1 MATPI
6 RNVDLSS
13 TVGPLEGMAGC
24 SRCMVVFRWRTRVV
38 GRAFLDVQDGRV
50 DVADV
55 LSASANLGADALR
68 PWLEETVG
76 YDERDLLGTPV
87 YRATVAICTRERAD
101 SLDGVLRAVAGLVR
115 EGHEVLVVDN
125 APKTDQ
131 TRQVVERYP
140 GVRYVC
146 ELTPG
151 LNVARNRAIREAN
164 GDIVAFTDDDAF
176 PEQGWLDNLVRNFG
190 DSRVQCVTGVTLPI
204 ELETEAQEMFET
216 VSTFAHGF
224 RRRVFDGQRDNP
236 IAVGEVGVGAN
247 MAIRRQVIAE
257 VGPFDERLDGGMPT
271 RSGGDHEMFIRL
283 LSAGH
288 RIVYDPA
295 AVSWH
300 RHRRTHRELV
310 DTLYGYGVGVYA
322 MFTGLLLERR
332 ELGVFKQAWLWFRN
346 AHFPELRRMLL
357 NRPATATSELRAAE
371 FRGCLHGPSAWLAA
385 RRQRPTGGLR

>member
-13 TVGPLEGMAGC
+13 AVGPLEGMAGC
-24 SRCMVVFRWRTRVV
+24 SRCMVVFRWRKRVV
-38 GRAFLDVQDGRV
+38 GRAFLDVRDGRI
-50 DVADV
+50 DAADV
-55 LSASANLGADALR
+55 LRASSRLGADALG
-68 PWLEETVG
+68 PWLEETLG
-76 YDERDLLGTPV
+76 YDERDLLGTPA

-101 SLDGVLRAVAGLVR
+101 SLDGVLQVVAGLVR

-131 TRQVVERYP
+131 TRRVVERYA

-146 ELTPG
+146 ELRPG

-176 PEQGWLDNLVRNFG
+176 PEREWLDNLIRNFG

-224 RRRVFDGQRDNP
+224 RRRVFDGQHDNP
-236 IAVGEVGVGAN
+236 IAVGDVGVGAN

-371 FRGCLHGPSAWLAA
+371 LRGCLHGPAAWLAA

>member
-13 TVGPLEGMAGC
+13 AVGSLEGMAGFA
-24 SRCMVVFRWRTRVV
+24 RCMVVFRWGKRVV

-55 LSASANLGADALR
+55 LSASAKLGTDALV
-68 PWLEETVG
+68 PWLEETLG
-76 YDERDLLGTPV
+76 YDERDLLGTPA

-101 SLDGVLRAVAGLVR
+101 SLDGVLQVVAGLVR

-131 TRQVVERYP
+131 TRRVVERYA

-151 LNVARNRAIREAN
+151 LNVARNRAIREAT

-176 PEQGWLDNLVRNFG
+176 PEREWLDNLIRNFS

-236 IAVGEVGVGAN
+236 IAVGDVGVGAN

-346 AHFPELRRMLL
+346 AHFPELRRKLL
-357 NRPATATSELRAAE
+357 KRPATATSELRAAE
-371 FRGCLHGPSAWLAA
+371 FRGCLHGPAAWLAA
-385 RRQRPTGGLR
+385 NRQRPTGGLR

>member
-1 MATPI
+1 
-6 RNVDLSS
+6 
-13 TVGPLEGMAGC
+13 
-24 SRCMVVFRWRTRVV
+24 MVVFRWQTRVV

-50 DVADV
+50 DAADV
-55 LSASANLGADALR
+55 LSASWKLGADALR
-68 PWLEETVG
+68 PWLEETLG
-76 YDERDLLGTPV
+76 YDERDLLGTPS

-101 SLDGVLRAVAGLVR
+101 SLDGVLHAVAGLVR

-131 TRQVVERYP
+131 TRRVVERYA

-216 VSTFAHGF
+216 LSTFAHGF